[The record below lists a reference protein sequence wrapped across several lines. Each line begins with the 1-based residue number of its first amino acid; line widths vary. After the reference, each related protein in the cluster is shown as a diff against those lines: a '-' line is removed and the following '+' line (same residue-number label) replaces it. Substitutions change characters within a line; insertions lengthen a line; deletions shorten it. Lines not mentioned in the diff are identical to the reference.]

1 MTASL
6 MLILSLLLAQQGQ
19 RGARQPAPTPT
30 AAEQARPADAPK
42 PLTEEKPSITKH
54 EMRVNGKTLNYTA
67 TAGMMPIKSQQGE
80 IEANLFYVAYTLDGA
95 TDPSKRPLMI
105 AFNGGPG
112 AASVWLHLG
121 CIGPKRVKMGDDG
134 SMPAAPYQLV
144 DNDQTWLD
152 QADLVFV
159 DPVGTGYSR
168 AARPELQRRFNGFD
182 GDVQS
187 VGEFIRLYLTRNE
200 RWASPLFLV
209 GESYG
214 TTRAAALTG
223 RLIEEGIAFN
233 GVALL
238 SSVLNFESVRFATGN
253 DLPYELFLPTYTATA
268 WYHKKL
274 APDLEADMK
283 KTLQEVE
290 HWSLTGYA
298 EALAKG
304 DRLTA
309 AEHKALIDKLAR
321 YTGLEPRYVDNAN
334 ARLEIQRFT
343 REILRDRKLMAG
355 RLDSRLTGPAPLSTS
370 ETVEFDPSLS
380 AIRPPY
386 TAMFNQYV
394 RTELSYKSDAV
405 YYTLGGGILPWDYGT
420 QNQNRYVD
428 VADSLRSAFAK
439 NPYMRVFLGCGYFDL
454 ATPYFAAEYVFSHMG
469 LHPSLRKN
477 ITTKYYTAGH
487 MFNIDVPSLKK
498 LRTDIGQFMESSIPA
513 AGR

>member
-1 MTASL
+1 MTGAL
-6 MLILSLLLAQQGQ
+6 TLILSLLMAQQGP
-19 RGARQPAPTPT
+19 RGGRQESPAPAAP
-30 AAEQARPADAPK
+30 AEQARPAAEAPK
-42 PLTEEKPSITKH
+42 PLVEEKPVETKH
-54 EMRVNGKTLNYTA
+54 ELRTGGKTLNYTA

-80 IEANLFYVAYTLDGA
+80 IEANLFYVAYTLDSV

-121 CIGPKRVKMGDDG
+121 CIGPKRVKMNDDG

-187 VGEFIRLYLTRNE
+187 VGEFIRLYLTRTE

-223 RLIEEGIAFN
+223 HLIEQGIAFN

-238 SSVLNFESVRFATGN
+238 SSVLNFESVRFGAGH

-274 APDLEADMK
+274 APDLESDLK

-290 HWSLTGYA
+290 HWALTGYA

-321 YTGLEPRYVDNAN
+321 YTGLEPRYVDNAD

-370 ETVEFDPSLS
+370 ETVEFDPSMT

-386 TAMFNQYV
+386 TATFNQYV
-394 RTELSYKSDAV
+394 RAELGYKTDAV
-405 YYTLGGGILPWDYGT
+405 YYVLGGGILPWDYGT

-428 VADSLRSAFAK
+428 VADSLRGAFAK
-439 NPYMRVFLGCGYFDL
+439 NPYMKVFLGCGYFDL

-487 MFNIDVPSLKK
+487 MFYIDVPSLKK
-498 LRTDIGQFMESSIPA
+498 LRTDIGQFMENSIPA
-513 AGR
+513 R